1 MLAGDI
7 AGANSLLR
15 IGQEDE
21 KSVGCPNYAGK
32 TWAVWRHGGK
42 GDVPLQELP
51 GNGAAGGRR
60 RRQVV
65 RRQIPGEEP
74 GLAFISHIQRSRKP
88 PCCCHPGPGSR
99 FRLLPEL
106 KVKGSTTAPLN
117 KFARTINTG
126 RIHSLISFLVP
137 IPKSF

>member
-74 GLAFISHIQRSRKP
+74 GLAFRSQIQALQKAAVLLSSR
-88 PCCCHPGPGSR
+88 PG
-99 FRLLPEL
+99 L
-106 KVKGSTTAPLN
+106 
-117 KFARTINTG
+117 
-126 RIHSLISFLVP
+126 P
-137 IPKSF
+137 IPSTSRAKGKG